1 MSLFL
6 KDFGRGD
13 HGNEQYQK
21 FFFGC
26 CSLLAYRDTT
36 TVEEYFRR
44 IGYDSINLVD
54 IDGAQCYIIYN
65 EKKILICIRRTAP
78 KELKEV

>member
-54 IDGAQCYIIYN
+54 IDGAQCYIIYLS
-65 EKKILICIRRTAP
+65 LIHI
-78 KELKEV
+78 